1 MRPTFDP
8 STSIFAGMS
17 TDALQTTFN
26 TAQTAYTNLLMGSKG
41 EVFSYTQGDGAKSV
55 TYTRANAG
63 QLMMM
68 IRELQACLGIIRTP
82 RRAILPI
89 F

>member
-1 MRPTFDP
+1 MRSTFDP

-17 TDALQTTFN
+17 TDVLQTTLN
-26 TAQTAYTNLLMGSKG
+26 NAQTAYANLMMGSKG

-55 TYTRANAG
+55 TYTRTNAG
-63 QLMMM
+63 QLMML
-68 IRELQACLGIIRTP
+68 IKQLQSCLGTIPTP
-82 RRAILPI
+82 RRAILPV